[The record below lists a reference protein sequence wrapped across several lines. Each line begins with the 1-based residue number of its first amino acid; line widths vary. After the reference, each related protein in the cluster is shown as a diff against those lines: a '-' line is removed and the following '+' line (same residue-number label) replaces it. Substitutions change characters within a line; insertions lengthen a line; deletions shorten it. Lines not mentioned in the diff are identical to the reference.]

1 MPGSVKGDRRAITR
15 GPAYTVSGMG
25 ISQNPLNEEDFPKQP
40 SHYLNQGHTKSTEH
54 MIQPLKNSD
63 QDNNSAAMIQEQQ
76 QELTLDEHITI
87 QPAPAKQDE
96 TVGDAGV

>member
-1 MPGSVKGDRRAITR
+1 
-15 GPAYTVSGMG
+15 
-25 ISQNPLNEEDFPKQP
+25 
-40 SHYLNQGHTKSTEH
+40 
-54 MIQPLKNSD
+54 
-63 QDNNSAAMIQEQQ
+63 MIQEQQ